1 MDKLNMIVAYAHA
14 RFASMERRNDE
25 GATAVEYSLLA
36 ALIAGLCIVAVTA
49 FGTQIASVFSTLTTK
64 IKIT

>member
-1 MDKLNMIVAYAHA
+1 MEKLNLIVAYVHA
-14 RFASMERRNDE
+14 RLVSVERRSDE